1 MKRII
6 FALCLLIAVTS
17 CVSKKKYMVAENGRL
32 AALSRE
38 RVLNRNLGQQ
48 KDEIA
53 KLKQQITDL
62 MSDTTR
68 LGQAIRDYRKSLYSN
83 LSEQEK
89 LNMLL
94 KEKMEK
100 LAEREATINKLQAEV
115 DAQNA
120 RLHSL
125 LNSVKD
131 ALLGFSSDELTVTE
145 KNGKI
150 YVAMSDKLLFESG
163 SAQVNKQGATSR
175 AVFLASVL
183 GVDMGMFYKRRDYSH
198 IVDGTNPIVAHEFL
212 GSSLDG
218 KDVWVVDDMISSGGS
233 MIDVARELK
242 KRNAGRIFVIA
253 TFGLFTNGLEKF
265 DKAVEDG
272 LIYKVVTTNLA
283 YQTPELLSRE
293 YYISCD
299 MSKYI
304 AYIIDTLNHD
314 ASISDLLDPYQRIQT
329 LVAKYKGEIPAEE

>member
-17 CVSKKKYMVAENGRL
+17 CVSKKKYVVAENGRL

-120 RLHSL
+120 RPQSL

-163 SAQVNKQGATSR
+163 SAQVNKQGKEALGKLAEVLKKQHDIDVFIEGHTDNKPIKTVQFKDNWDLSVVRATSVVRILTKDYGVNPLQILPCGRGEFMPVDNNESVEGR
-175 AVFLASVL
+175 AHN
-183 GVDMGMFYKRRDYSH
+183 RRTE
-198 IVDGTNPIVAHEFL
+198 IIMAPK
-212 GSSLDG
+212 LD
-218 KDVWVVDDMISSGGS
+218 KLMDI
-233 MIDVARELK
+233 LK
-242 KRNAGRIFVIA
+242 
-253 TFGLFTNGLEKF
+253 
-265 DKAVEDG
+265 
-272 LIYKVVTTNLA
+272 
-283 YQTPELLSRE
+283 
-293 YYISCD
+293 
-299 MSKYI
+299 
-304 AYIIDTLNHD
+304 
-314 ASISDLLDPYQRIQT
+314 
-329 LVAKYKGEIPAEE
+329 

>member
-120 RLHSL
+120 RLQSL

-163 SAQVNKQGATSR
+163 SAQVNKQGKEALGKLAEVLKKQHDIDVFIEGHSDNKPIKTVQFKDNWDLSVVRATSVVRILTKDYGVNPLQILPCGRGEFMPVDNNESVEGR
-175 AVFLASVL
+175 AHN
-183 GVDMGMFYKRRDYSH
+183 RRTE
-198 IVDGTNPIVAHEFL
+198 IIMAPK
-212 GSSLDG
+212 LD
-218 KDVWVVDDMISSGGS
+218 KLMDI
-233 MIDVARELK
+233 LK
-242 KRNAGRIFVIA
+242 
-253 TFGLFTNGLEKF
+253 
-265 DKAVEDG
+265 
-272 LIYKVVTTNLA
+272 
-283 YQTPELLSRE
+283 
-293 YYISCD
+293 
-299 MSKYI
+299 
-304 AYIIDTLNHD
+304 
-314 ASISDLLDPYQRIQT
+314 
-329 LVAKYKGEIPAEE
+329 

>member
-120 RLHSL
+120 RLQSL

-163 SAQVNKQGATSR
+163 SAQVNKQGKEALGKLAEVLKKQHDIDVFIEGHTDNKPIKTVQFKDNWDLSVVRATSVVRILTKDYGVNPLQILPCGRGEFMPVDNNESVEGR
-175 AVFLASVL
+175 AQHHS
-183 GVDMGMFYKRRDYSH
+183 SS
-198 IVDGTNPIVAHEFL
+198 
-212 GSSLDG
+212 GSSKYRTLDF
-218 KDVWVVDDMISSGGS
+218 
-233 MIDVARELK
+233 
-242 KRNAGRIFVIA
+242 GRPVFVSA
-253 TFGLFTNGLEKF
+253 P
-265 DKAVEDG
+265 V
-272 LIYKVVTTNLA
+272 
-283 YQTPELLSRE
+283 
-293 YYISCD
+293 
-299 MSKYI
+299 
-304 AYIIDTLNHD
+304 
-314 ASISDLLDPYQRIQT
+314 SISTILS
-329 LVAKYKGEIPAEE
+329 VS

>member
-120 RLHSL
+120 RLQSL

-150 YVAMSDKLLFESG
+150 YVAMSDKLLFEAG
-163 SAQVNKQGATSR
+163 SAQVNKQGKEALGKLAEVLKKQHDIDVFIEGHTDNKPIKTVQFKDNWDLSVVRATSVVRILTKDYGVNPLQILPCGRGEFMPVDNNESVEGR
-175 AVFLASVL
+175 AHN
-183 GVDMGMFYKRRDYSH
+183 RRTE
-198 IVDGTNPIVAHEFL
+198 IIMAPK
-212 GSSLDG
+212 LD
-218 KDVWVVDDMISSGGS
+218 KLMDI
-233 MIDVARELK
+233 LK
-242 KRNAGRIFVIA
+242 
-253 TFGLFTNGLEKF
+253 
-265 DKAVEDG
+265 
-272 LIYKVVTTNLA
+272 
-283 YQTPELLSRE
+283 
-293 YYISCD
+293 
-299 MSKYI
+299 
-304 AYIIDTLNHD
+304 
-314 ASISDLLDPYQRIQT
+314 
-329 LVAKYKGEIPAEE
+329 

>member
-120 RLHSL
+120 RLQSL

-163 SAQVNKQGATSR
+163 SAQVNKQGKEALGKLAEVLKKQHDIDVFIEGHTDNKPIKSVQFKDNWDLSVVRATSVVRILTKDYGVNPLQILPCGRGEFMPVDNNESVEGR
-175 AVFLASVL
+175 AHN
-183 GVDMGMFYKRRDYSH
+183 RRTE
-198 IVDGTNPIVAHEFL
+198 IIMAPK
-212 GSSLDG
+212 LD
-218 KDVWVVDDMISSGGS
+218 KLMDI
-233 MIDVARELK
+233 LK
-242 KRNAGRIFVIA
+242 
-253 TFGLFTNGLEKF
+253 
-265 DKAVEDG
+265 
-272 LIYKVVTTNLA
+272 
-283 YQTPELLSRE
+283 
-293 YYISCD
+293 
-299 MSKYI
+299 
-304 AYIIDTLNHD
+304 
-314 ASISDLLDPYQRIQT
+314 
-329 LVAKYKGEIPAEE
+329 

>member
-89 LNMLL
+89 LNMLMKEN

-120 RLHSL
+120 RLQSL

-163 SAQVNKQGATSR
+163 SAQVNKQGKEALGKLAEVLKKQHDIDVFIEGHTDNKPIKTVQFKDNWDLSVVRATSVVRILTKDYGVNPLQILPCGRGEFMPVDNNESVEGR
-175 AVFLASVL
+175 AHN
-183 GVDMGMFYKRRDYSH
+183 RRTE
-198 IVDGTNPIVAHEFL
+198 IIMAPK
-212 GSSLDG
+212 LD
-218 KDVWVVDDMISSGGS
+218 KLMDI
-233 MIDVARELK
+233 LK
-242 KRNAGRIFVIA
+242 
-253 TFGLFTNGLEKF
+253 
-265 DKAVEDG
+265 
-272 LIYKVVTTNLA
+272 
-283 YQTPELLSRE
+283 
-293 YYISCD
+293 
-299 MSKYI
+299 
-304 AYIIDTLNHD
+304 
-314 ASISDLLDPYQRIQT
+314 
-329 LVAKYKGEIPAEE
+329 

>member
-120 RLHSL
+120 RLQSL

-163 SAQVNKQGATSR
+163 SAQVNKQGKEALCKLAEVLKKQHDIDVFIEGHTDNKPIKTVQFKDNWDLSVVRATSVVRILTKDYGVNPLQILPCGRGEFMPVDNNESVEGR
-175 AVFLASVL
+175 AHN
-183 GVDMGMFYKRRDYSH
+183 RRTE
-198 IVDGTNPIVAHEFL
+198 IIMAPK
-212 GSSLDG
+212 LD
-218 KDVWVVDDMISSGGS
+218 KLMDI
-233 MIDVARELK
+233 LK
-242 KRNAGRIFVIA
+242 
-253 TFGLFTNGLEKF
+253 
-265 DKAVEDG
+265 
-272 LIYKVVTTNLA
+272 
-283 YQTPELLSRE
+283 
-293 YYISCD
+293 
-299 MSKYI
+299 
-304 AYIIDTLNHD
+304 
-314 ASISDLLDPYQRIQT
+314 
-329 LVAKYKGEIPAEE
+329 

>member
-120 RLHSL
+120 RLQSL

-163 SAQVNKQGATSR
+163 SAQVNKQGKEALGKLAEVLKKQHDIDVFIEWHTDNKPIKTVQFKDNWDLSVVRATSVVRILTKDYGVNPLQILPCGRGEFMPVDNNESVEGR
-175 AVFLASVL
+175 AHN
-183 GVDMGMFYKRRDYSH
+183 RRTE
-198 IVDGTNPIVAHEFL
+198 IIMAPK
-212 GSSLDG
+212 LD
-218 KDVWVVDDMISSGGS
+218 KLMDI
-233 MIDVARELK
+233 LK
-242 KRNAGRIFVIA
+242 
-253 TFGLFTNGLEKF
+253 
-265 DKAVEDG
+265 
-272 LIYKVVTTNLA
+272 
-283 YQTPELLSRE
+283 
-293 YYISCD
+293 
-299 MSKYI
+299 
-304 AYIIDTLNHD
+304 
-314 ASISDLLDPYQRIQT
+314 
-329 LVAKYKGEIPAEE
+329 

>member
-100 LAEREATINKLQAEV
+100 RAEREATINKLQAEV

-120 RLHSL
+120 RLQRL

-163 SAQVNKQGATSR
+163 SAQVNKQGKEALGKLAEVLKKQHDIDVFIEGHTDNKPIKTVQFKDNWDLSVVRATSVVRILTKDYGVNPLQILPCGRGEFMPVDNNESVEGR
-175 AVFLASVL
+175 AHN
-183 GVDMGMFYKRRDYSH
+183 RRTE
-198 IVDGTNPIVAHEFL
+198 IIMAPK
-212 GSSLDG
+212 LD
-218 KDVWVVDDMISSGGS
+218 KLMDI
-233 MIDVARELK
+233 LK
-242 KRNAGRIFVIA
+242 
-253 TFGLFTNGLEKF
+253 
-265 DKAVEDG
+265 
-272 LIYKVVTTNLA
+272 
-283 YQTPELLSRE
+283 
-293 YYISCD
+293 
-299 MSKYI
+299 
-304 AYIIDTLNHD
+304 
-314 ASISDLLDPYQRIQT
+314 
-329 LVAKYKGEIPAEE
+329 

>member
-120 RLHSL
+120 RLQSL

-163 SAQVNKQGATSR
+163 SAQVNKQGKEALGKLAEVLKKQHDIDVFIEGHTDNKPIKTVQFKDNWDLSVVRATSVVRILTKDYGVNPLQILPCGRGEFMPGENNESVGGR
-175 AVFLASVL
+175 AHN
-183 GVDMGMFYKRRDYSH
+183 RRTE
-198 IVDGTNPIVAHEFL
+198 IIMAPK
-212 GSSLDG
+212 LD
-218 KDVWVVDDMISSGGS
+218 KLMDI
-233 MIDVARELK
+233 L
-242 KRNAGRIFVIA
+242 
-253 TFGLFTNGLEKF
+253 T
-265 DKAVEDG
+265 
-272 LIYKVVTTNLA
+272 
-283 YQTPELLSRE
+283 
-293 YYISCD
+293 
-299 MSKYI
+299 
-304 AYIIDTLNHD
+304 
-314 ASISDLLDPYQRIQT
+314 
-329 LVAKYKGEIPAEE
+329 

>member
-1 MKRII
+1 MTRII

-120 RLHSL
+120 RLQSL

-163 SAQVNKQGATSR
+163 SAQVNKQGKEALGKLAEVLKKQHDIDVFIEGHTDNKPIKTVQFKDNWDLSVVRATSVVRILTKDYGVNPLQILPCGRGEFMPVDNNESVEGR
-175 AVFLASVL
+175 AHN
-183 GVDMGMFYKRRDYSH
+183 RRTE
-198 IVDGTNPIVAHEFL
+198 IIMAPK
-212 GSSLDG
+212 LD
-218 KDVWVVDDMISSGGS
+218 KLMDI
-233 MIDVARELK
+233 LK
-242 KRNAGRIFVIA
+242 
-253 TFGLFTNGLEKF
+253 
-265 DKAVEDG
+265 
-272 LIYKVVTTNLA
+272 
-283 YQTPELLSRE
+283 
-293 YYISCD
+293 
-299 MSKYI
+299 
-304 AYIIDTLNHD
+304 
-314 ASISDLLDPYQRIQT
+314 
-329 LVAKYKGEIPAEE
+329 

>member
-120 RLHSL
+120 RLQSL

-163 SAQVNKQGATSR
+163 SAQVNKQGKEALGK
-175 AVFLASVL
+175 LAQVL
-183 GVDMGMFYKRRDYSH
+183 KKQHD
-198 IVDGTNPIVAHEFL
+198 
-212 GSSLDG
+212 
-218 KDVWVVDDMISSGGS
+218 
-233 MIDVARELK
+233 IDVFIEGHTDNKPIKTVQFKDNWDLSVVRTTSVVRILTKDYGVNPLQILPCGRGEFMPVDNNESVEGRAHNRRTEIIMAPKLDKLMDILK
-242 KRNAGRIFVIA
+242 
-253 TFGLFTNGLEKF
+253 
-265 DKAVEDG
+265 
-272 LIYKVVTTNLA
+272 
-283 YQTPELLSRE
+283 
-293 YYISCD
+293 
-299 MSKYI
+299 
-304 AYIIDTLNHD
+304 
-314 ASISDLLDPYQRIQT
+314 
-329 LVAKYKGEIPAEE
+329 

>member
-120 RLHSL
+120 RLQSL

-163 SAQVNKQGATSR
+163 SAQVNKQGKEALGKLAEVLKKQHDIDVFIEGHTDNKPIKTMQFKDNWDLSVVRATSVVRILTKDYGVNPLQILPCGRGEFMPVDNNESVEGR
-175 AVFLASVL
+175 AHN
-183 GVDMGMFYKRRDYSH
+183 RRTE
-198 IVDGTNPIVAHEFL
+198 IIMAPK
-212 GSSLDG
+212 LD
-218 KDVWVVDDMISSGGS
+218 KLMDI
-233 MIDVARELK
+233 LK
-242 KRNAGRIFVIA
+242 
-253 TFGLFTNGLEKF
+253 
-265 DKAVEDG
+265 
-272 LIYKVVTTNLA
+272 
-283 YQTPELLSRE
+283 
-293 YYISCD
+293 
-299 MSKYI
+299 
-304 AYIIDTLNHD
+304 
-314 ASISDLLDPYQRIQT
+314 
-329 LVAKYKGEIPAEE
+329 

>member
-120 RLHSL
+120 RLQSL

-163 SAQVNKQGATSR
+163 SAQVNKQGKEALGKLAEVLKKQHDIDVFIEGHTDNKPIKTVQFKDNWDLSVVRATSVVRILTKDYGVNPLQILPCGRGEFMPVDNNESVEGR
-175 AVFLASVL
+175 AHN
-183 GVDMGMFYKRRDYSH
+183 RRTE
-198 IVDGTNPIVAHEFL
+198 IIMAPQ
-212 GSSLDG
+212 LD
-218 KDVWVVDDMISSGGS
+218 KLMDI
-233 MIDVARELK
+233 LK
-242 KRNAGRIFVIA
+242 
-253 TFGLFTNGLEKF
+253 
-265 DKAVEDG
+265 
-272 LIYKVVTTNLA
+272 
-283 YQTPELLSRE
+283 
-293 YYISCD
+293 
-299 MSKYI
+299 
-304 AYIIDTLNHD
+304 
-314 ASISDLLDPYQRIQT
+314 
-329 LVAKYKGEIPAEE
+329 

>member
-17 CVSKKKYMVAENGRL
+17 CVSKKKYMVVENGRL

-120 RLHSL
+120 RLQSL

-163 SAQVNKQGATSR
+163 SAQVNKQGKEALGKLAEVLKKQHDIDVFIEGHTDNKPIKTVQFKDNWDLSVVRATSVVRILTKDYGVNPLQILPCGRGEFMPVDNNESVEGR
-175 AVFLASVL
+175 AHN
-183 GVDMGMFYKRRDYSH
+183 RRTE
-198 IVDGTNPIVAHEFL
+198 IIMAPK
-212 GSSLDG
+212 LD
-218 KDVWVVDDMISSGGS
+218 KLMDI
-233 MIDVARELK
+233 LK
-242 KRNAGRIFVIA
+242 
-253 TFGLFTNGLEKF
+253 
-265 DKAVEDG
+265 
-272 LIYKVVTTNLA
+272 
-283 YQTPELLSRE
+283 
-293 YYISCD
+293 
-299 MSKYI
+299 
-304 AYIIDTLNHD
+304 
-314 ASISDLLDPYQRIQT
+314 
-329 LVAKYKGEIPAEE
+329 

>member
-17 CVSKKKYMVAENGRL
+17 CVSKKKYMHAENGRL

-120 RLHSL
+120 RLQSL

-163 SAQVNKQGATSR
+163 SAQVNKQGKEALGKLAEVLKKQHDIDVFIEGHTDNKPIKTVQFKDNWDLSVVRATSVVRILTKDYGVNPLQILPCGRGEFMPVDNNESVEGR
-175 AVFLASVL
+175 AHN
-183 GVDMGMFYKRRDYSH
+183 RRTE
-198 IVDGTNPIVAHEFL
+198 IIMAPK
-212 GSSLDG
+212 LD
-218 KDVWVVDDMISSGGS
+218 KLMDI
-233 MIDVARELK
+233 LK
-242 KRNAGRIFVIA
+242 
-253 TFGLFTNGLEKF
+253 
-265 DKAVEDG
+265 
-272 LIYKVVTTNLA
+272 
-283 YQTPELLSRE
+283 
-293 YYISCD
+293 
-299 MSKYI
+299 
-304 AYIIDTLNHD
+304 
-314 ASISDLLDPYQRIQT
+314 
-329 LVAKYKGEIPAEE
+329 

>member
-120 RLHSL
+120 RLQSL

-163 SAQVNKQGATSR
+163 SAQVNKQGKEALGKLAEVLKKQHDIDVFIEGHTDNKPIKTVQFKDNWDLSVVRATSVVRILTKDYGVNPLQILPCGRGEFMPVDNNESVEGR
-175 AVFLASVL
+175 AHN
-183 GVDMGMFYKRRDYSH
+183 RRTE
-198 IVDGTNPIVAHEFL
+198 IIMAPK
-212 GSSLDG
+212 LD
-218 KDVWVVDDMISSGGS
+218 KL
-233 MIDVARELK
+233 IDILK
-242 KRNAGRIFVIA
+242 
-253 TFGLFTNGLEKF
+253 
-265 DKAVEDG
+265 
-272 LIYKVVTTNLA
+272 
-283 YQTPELLSRE
+283 
-293 YYISCD
+293 
-299 MSKYI
+299 
-304 AYIIDTLNHD
+304 
-314 ASISDLLDPYQRIQT
+314 
-329 LVAKYKGEIPAEE
+329 

>member
-89 LNMLL
+89 LNLLL

-120 RLHSL
+120 RLQSL

-163 SAQVNKQGATSR
+163 SAQVNKQGKEALGKLAEVLKKQHDIDVFIEGHTDNKPIKTVQFKDNWDLSVVRATSVVRILTKDYGVNPLQILPCGRGEFMPVDNNESVEGR
-175 AVFLASVL
+175 AHN
-183 GVDMGMFYKRRDYSH
+183 RRTE
-198 IVDGTNPIVAHEFL
+198 IIMAPK
-212 GSSLDG
+212 LD
-218 KDVWVVDDMISSGGS
+218 KLMDI
-233 MIDVARELK
+233 LK
-242 KRNAGRIFVIA
+242 
-253 TFGLFTNGLEKF
+253 
-265 DKAVEDG
+265 
-272 LIYKVVTTNLA
+272 
-283 YQTPELLSRE
+283 
-293 YYISCD
+293 
-299 MSKYI
+299 
-304 AYIIDTLNHD
+304 
-314 ASISDLLDPYQRIQT
+314 
-329 LVAKYKGEIPAEE
+329 

>member
-17 CVSKKKYMVAENGRL
+17 CVSKKKYIVAENGRL

-120 RLHSL
+120 RLQSL

-163 SAQVNKQGATSR
+163 SAQVNKQGKEALGKLAEVLKKQHDIDVFIEGHTDNKPIKTVQFKDNWDLSVVRATSVVRILTKDYGVNPLQILPCGRGEFMPVDNNESVEGR
-175 AVFLASVL
+175 AHN
-183 GVDMGMFYKRRDYSH
+183 RRTE
-198 IVDGTNPIVAHEFL
+198 IIMAPK
-212 GSSLDG
+212 LD
-218 KDVWVVDDMISSGGS
+218 KLMDI
-233 MIDVARELK
+233 LK
-242 KRNAGRIFVIA
+242 
-253 TFGLFTNGLEKF
+253 
-265 DKAVEDG
+265 
-272 LIYKVVTTNLA
+272 
-283 YQTPELLSRE
+283 
-293 YYISCD
+293 
-299 MSKYI
+299 
-304 AYIIDTLNHD
+304 
-314 ASISDLLDPYQRIQT
+314 
-329 LVAKYKGEIPAEE
+329 

>member
-38 RVLNRNLGQQ
+38 RVLNRNLEQQ

-120 RLHSL
+120 RLQSL

-163 SAQVNKQGATSR
+163 SAQVNKQGKEALGKLAEVLKKQHDIDVFIEGHTDNKPIKTVQFKDNWDLSVVRATSVVRILTKDYGVNPLQILPCGRGEFMPVDNNESVEGR
-175 AVFLASVL
+175 AHN
-183 GVDMGMFYKRRDYSH
+183 RRTE
-198 IVDGTNPIVAHEFL
+198 IIMAPK
-212 GSSLDG
+212 LD
-218 KDVWVVDDMISSGGS
+218 KLMDI
-233 MIDVARELK
+233 LK
-242 KRNAGRIFVIA
+242 
-253 TFGLFTNGLEKF
+253 
-265 DKAVEDG
+265 
-272 LIYKVVTTNLA
+272 
-283 YQTPELLSRE
+283 
-293 YYISCD
+293 
-299 MSKYI
+299 
-304 AYIIDTLNHD
+304 
-314 ASISDLLDPYQRIQT
+314 
-329 LVAKYKGEIPAEE
+329 

>member
-62 MSDTTR
+62 MSDTSR

-120 RLHSL
+120 RLQSL

-163 SAQVNKQGATSR
+163 SAQVNKQGKEALGKLAEVLKKQHDIDVFIEGHTDNKPIKTVQFKDNWDLSVVRATSVVRILTKDYGVNPLQILPCGRGEFMPVDNNESVEGR
-175 AVFLASVL
+175 AHN
-183 GVDMGMFYKRRDYSH
+183 RRTE
-198 IVDGTNPIVAHEFL
+198 IIMAPK
-212 GSSLDG
+212 LD
-218 KDVWVVDDMISSGGS
+218 KLMDI
-233 MIDVARELK
+233 LK
-242 KRNAGRIFVIA
+242 
-253 TFGLFTNGLEKF
+253 
-265 DKAVEDG
+265 
-272 LIYKVVTTNLA
+272 
-283 YQTPELLSRE
+283 
-293 YYISCD
+293 
-299 MSKYI
+299 
-304 AYIIDTLNHD
+304 
-314 ASISDLLDPYQRIQT
+314 
-329 LVAKYKGEIPAEE
+329 

>member
-1 MKRII
+1 MKKII

-38 RVLNRNLGQQ
+38 RALNKNLEQQ

-53 KLKQQITDL
+53 KLNRQITDL
-62 MSDTTR
+62 TGDTTR

-100 LAEREATINKLQAEV
+100 LAEREATIDKLQTEV
-115 DAQNA
+115 EAQNA
-120 RLHSL
+120 RLQSL

-145 KNGKI
+145 KDGKI

-163 SAQVNKQGATSR
+163 SAQVNKQGKEALGKLAEVLKKQNDIDVFIEGHTDNKPIKTVQFKDNWDLSVVRATSVVR
-175 AVFLASVL
+175 ILT
-183 GVDMGMFYKRRDYSH
+183 KDYE
-198 IVDGTNPIVAHEFL
+198 VNPLQILPCGRGEFMP
-212 GSSLDG
+212 
-218 KDVWVVDDMISSGGS
+218 VDDNENAEGRAHNRRTEIIMAPKLDKLMDI
-233 MIDVARELK
+233 LK
-242 KRNAGRIFVIA
+242 
-253 TFGLFTNGLEKF
+253 
-265 DKAVEDG
+265 
-272 LIYKVVTTNLA
+272 
-283 YQTPELLSRE
+283 
-293 YYISCD
+293 
-299 MSKYI
+299 
-304 AYIIDTLNHD
+304 
-314 ASISDLLDPYQRIQT
+314 
-329 LVAKYKGEIPAEE
+329 

>member
-120 RLHSL
+120 RLQSL

-163 SAQVNKQGATSR
+163 SAQVNKQGKEALGKLAEVLKKQHDIDVFIEGHTDNKPIKTVQFKDNWDLSVVRATSVVRILTKDYGVNPLQILPCGRGEFMPVDNNESVEGR
-175 AVFLASVL
+175 AHN
-183 GVDMGMFYKRRDYSH
+183 RRTE
-198 IVDGTNPIVAHEFL
+198 IIMAP
-212 GSSLDG
+212 
-218 KDVWVVDDMISSGGS
+218 
-233 MIDVARELK
+233 
-242 KRNAGRIFVIA
+242 
-253 TFGLFTNGLEKF
+253 KF
-265 DKAVEDG
+265 DKLMDI
-272 LIYKVVTTNLA
+272 LK
-283 YQTPELLSRE
+283 
-293 YYISCD
+293 
-299 MSKYI
+299 
-304 AYIIDTLNHD
+304 
-314 ASISDLLDPYQRIQT
+314 
-329 LVAKYKGEIPAEE
+329 

>member
-38 RVLNRNLGQQ
+38 RALNRNFGPQ

-120 RLHSL
+120 RLQSL

-163 SAQVNKQGATSR
+163 SAQVNKQGKEALGKLAEVLKKQHDIDVFIEGHTDNKPIKTVQFKDNWDLSVVRATSVVRILTKDYGVNPLQILPCGRGEFMPVDNNESVEGR
-175 AVFLASVL
+175 AHN
-183 GVDMGMFYKRRDYSH
+183 RRTE
-198 IVDGTNPIVAHEFL
+198 IIMAPK
-212 GSSLDG
+212 LD
-218 KDVWVVDDMISSGGS
+218 KLMDI
-233 MIDVARELK
+233 LK
-242 KRNAGRIFVIA
+242 
-253 TFGLFTNGLEKF
+253 
-265 DKAVEDG
+265 
-272 LIYKVVTTNLA
+272 
-283 YQTPELLSRE
+283 
-293 YYISCD
+293 
-299 MSKYI
+299 
-304 AYIIDTLNHD
+304 
-314 ASISDLLDPYQRIQT
+314 
-329 LVAKYKGEIPAEE
+329 

>member
-120 RLHSL
+120 RLQSL

-163 SAQVNKQGATSR
+163 SAQVNKQGKEALGKLAEVLKKQHDIDVFIEGHTDNKPIKTVQFKDNWGLSVVRATSVVRILTKDYGVNPLQILPCGRGEFMPVDNNESVEGR
-175 AVFLASVL
+175 AHN
-183 GVDMGMFYKRRDYSH
+183 RRTE
-198 IVDGTNPIVAHEFL
+198 IIMAPK
-212 GSSLDG
+212 LD
-218 KDVWVVDDMISSGGS
+218 KLMDI
-233 MIDVARELK
+233 LK
-242 KRNAGRIFVIA
+242 
-253 TFGLFTNGLEKF
+253 
-265 DKAVEDG
+265 
-272 LIYKVVTTNLA
+272 
-283 YQTPELLSRE
+283 
-293 YYISCD
+293 
-299 MSKYI
+299 
-304 AYIIDTLNHD
+304 
-314 ASISDLLDPYQRIQT
+314 
-329 LVAKYKGEIPAEE
+329 

>member
-17 CVSKKKYMVAENGRL
+17 CVSTKKYMVAENVRL

-120 RLHSL
+120 RLQSL

-163 SAQVNKQGATSR
+163 SAQVNKQGKEALGKLAEVLKKQHDIDVFIEGHTDNKPIKTVQFKDNWDLSVVRATSVVRILTKDYGVNPLQILPCGRGEFMPVDNNESVEGR
-175 AVFLASVL
+175 AHN
-183 GVDMGMFYKRRDYSH
+183 RRTE
-198 IVDGTNPIVAHEFL
+198 IIMAPK
-212 GSSLDG
+212 LD
-218 KDVWVVDDMISSGGS
+218 KLMDI
-233 MIDVARELK
+233 LK
-242 KRNAGRIFVIA
+242 
-253 TFGLFTNGLEKF
+253 
-265 DKAVEDG
+265 
-272 LIYKVVTTNLA
+272 
-283 YQTPELLSRE
+283 
-293 YYISCD
+293 
-299 MSKYI
+299 
-304 AYIIDTLNHD
+304 
-314 ASISDLLDPYQRIQT
+314 
-329 LVAKYKGEIPAEE
+329 

>member
-120 RLHSL
+120 RLQSL

-163 SAQVNKQGATSR
+163 SAQVNKQGKEALGKLAEVLKKQHDIDVFIEGHTDNKPIKTVQFKDNWDLSVVRATSVVRILTKDYGVNTLQILPCGRGEFMPVDNNESVEGR
-175 AVFLASVL
+175 AHN
-183 GVDMGMFYKRRDYSH
+183 RRTE
-198 IVDGTNPIVAHEFL
+198 IIMAPK
-212 GSSLDG
+212 LD
-218 KDVWVVDDMISSGGS
+218 KLMDI
-233 MIDVARELK
+233 LK
-242 KRNAGRIFVIA
+242 
-253 TFGLFTNGLEKF
+253 
-265 DKAVEDG
+265 
-272 LIYKVVTTNLA
+272 
-283 YQTPELLSRE
+283 
-293 YYISCD
+293 
-299 MSKYI
+299 
-304 AYIIDTLNHD
+304 
-314 ASISDLLDPYQRIQT
+314 
-329 LVAKYKGEIPAEE
+329 